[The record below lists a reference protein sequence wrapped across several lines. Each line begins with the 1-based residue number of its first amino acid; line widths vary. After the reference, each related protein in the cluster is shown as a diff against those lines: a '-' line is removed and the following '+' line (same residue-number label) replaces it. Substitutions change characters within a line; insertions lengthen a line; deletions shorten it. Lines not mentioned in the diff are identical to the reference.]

1 MLRNPRVKKVNT
13 AAGRYWYEREK
24 SYEYNITPNEQLMEH
39 YNISLQDMYLQTKQF
54 GFNGG
59 SVLNI
64 LTNEGIEQIRIIPDM
79 PANMDIWNI
88 FNSPIGDKQL
98 KLDVIAEITKET
110 ETQSIYKEN
119 QNYIKLVNFQYL
131 GSSKFGNKHLETVL
145 KEMKNEMPMGYEIKS
160 LSHGYLFNK
169 ENEQYEQIILLVIL
183 LVFFICAVLFESLKQ
198 PLIIIFVIPLSFTGI
213 FLTFYLF
220 DFNFDQGGW
229 AAFVLLSGLV
239 VNSAIYIVNEHN
251 NIKKSGKKLSDLK
264 TYIKSF
270 NSKIV
275 PILLTILSTILGLTP
290 FVIYGQNDVFWFAL
304 AAGTIG
310 GLLYSLVIIVL
321 FLPLFIIKRTN

>member
-1 MLRNPRVKKVNT
+1 
-13 AAGRYWYEREK
+13 
-24 SYEYNITPNEQLMEH
+24 
-39 YNISLQDMYLQTKQF
+39 
-54 GFNGG
+54 
-59 SVLNI
+59 
-64 LTNEGIEQIRIIPDM
+64 
-79 PANMDIWNI
+79 
-88 FNSPIGDKQL
+88 
-98 KLDVIAEITKET
+98 
-110 ETQSIYKEN
+110 
-119 QNYIKLVNFQYL
+119 
-131 GSSKFGNKHLETVL
+131 
-145 KEMKNEMPMGYEIKS
+145 
-160 LSHGYLFNK
+160 
-169 ENEQYEQIILLVIL
+169 
-183 LVFFICAVLFESLKQ
+183 
-198 PLIIIFVIPLSFTGI
+198 
-213 FLTFYLF
+213 
-220 DFNFDQGGW
+220 
-229 AAFVLLSGLV
+229 LV